1 MLKQSERG
9 KIVTLNRL
17 TSIVMPFTVLHMC
30 SNPINEDFLAVSGL
44 KDCHILVLGN
54 SGNAQNRLS
63 VNIKLE
69 TGNYIVKTVWLP
81 GSQVKLAVVTAD
93 FVKVYI
99 FVTDDYFNKICLR
112 P

>member
-1 MLKQSERG
+1 M
-9 KIVTLNRL
+9 TLNRL
-17 TSIVMPFTVLHMC
+17 ASIVMPFTVLHMS
-30 SNPINEDFLAVSGL
+30 SNPINEDFLAISGL

-54 SGNAQNRLS
+54 SGNAQNRLLL
-63 VNIKLE
+63 NFKLE

-99 FVTDDYFNKICLR
+99 LSYVFSYIYLMK
-112 P
+112 